1 MIDSESRVPS
11 SDREVRSDDLSAQQT
26 SEYETTDYAQLSRK
40 SRFERDEEWLD
51 ERARIKRLSVRV
63 AIWGGG
69 SLLALLVVIVFATA
83 VAHLFIPQIGWL
95 TDAQQLRLV
104 AWYSSVAQV
113 LFPVLI
119 VTNPWLLRLLPR
131 REQHKD

>member
-1 MIDSESRVPS
+1 M
-11 SDREVRSDDLSAQQT
+11 SDRTKKVPPVDSKVELDDVSTEEA
-26 SEYETTDYAQLSRK
+26 SEYKEPAYAQLSRE
-40 SRFERDEEWLD
+40 SQFERDEEWLN
-51 ERARIKRLSVRV
+51 EWARIKKWSVRAV
-63 AIWGGG
+63 IWGGG
-69 SLLALLVVIVFATA
+69 SLLAILVLVVFATA

-95 TDAQQLRLV
+95 DEKQQLRLV

-131 REQHKD
+131 RKKNGD

>member
-1 MIDSESRVPS
+1 M
-11 SDREVRSDDLSAQQT
+11 
-26 SEYETTDYAQLSRK
+26 
-40 SRFERDEEWLD
+40 
-51 ERARIKRLSVRV
+51 SVRV